1 MLSPSSLA
9 LPRQTP
15 PVRPSRSLEGLEQV
29 VPPRVPVPPARPAL
43 RHIDKPLPELP
54 PKPLPETPSM
64 DEGSTAWS
72 DDSST
77 ISSFYDD
84 SRRFSADSS
93 ESYPVFVR
101 SGSDDLSELV
111 DHPPTAGPIDPYQ
124 HDDHHHH
131 HHHNDHPKSAPFA
144 ITTTFLHDD
153 HSDRAQPW
161 VTNRAGPNH
170 YFREKK
176 WDFFPELATPS
187 ALPTSPRFPTHPR
200 KKNGSKLN
208 LTVFDFTKSR
218 TLLNSS
224 DRSGRALAQDV
235 RNSIRSYVQR
245 RLSKNSLERN
255 KSSRSSPPTADS
267 VDPVRTPT
275 PSSKITTTDEIY
287 HPGSPKSPLSP
298 VDVLPSNKRLSRM
311 STRSTMG
318 ARGPH
323 PRPHASQRKKQLA
336 VPMSPYQKYG
346 AAIWEKP
353 GREKRISY
361 RQSHNVRFPRY
372 RKRGSSKKGFVSSAT
387 PPLTPPARS
396 QLQQNTRDCVR
407 AIQDGTHHILDALD
421 GARKK
426 MIGVRGDRRHT
437 ELKSQIRLVGPVSP
451 YNNNYRQTDPWI

>member
-9 LPRQTP
+9 LPRQAP

-29 VPPRVPVPPARPAL
+29 IPPRVPIPPARPML
-43 RHIDKPLPELP
+43 LHLDKPLPELP

-77 ISSFYDD
+77 VSSFYD
-84 SRRFSADSS
+84 SRRFSEDST

-101 SGSDDLSELV
+101 SGSDDLTELV
-111 DHPPTAGPIDPYQ
+111 DHSHSPTPGPHPP
-124 HDDHHHH
+124 HHL
-131 HHHNDHPKSAPFA
+131 A

-153 HSDRAQPW
+153 HSDRPPPW
-161 VTNRAGPNH
+161 TANRTGPNH

-187 ALPTSPRFPTHPR
+187 ALPPSPRFATRPR
-200 KKNGSKLN
+200 RKNSSRLN
-208 LTVFDFTKSR
+208 LTVFDFSKGR
-218 TLLNSS
+218 NRWNSS
-224 DRSGRALAQDV
+224 DV

-255 KSSRSSPPTADS
+255 KSNRSSPATVPADHA
-267 VDPVRTPT
+267 RTPT
-275 PSSKITTTDEIY
+275 PSSKSTASKELSIPE
-287 HPGSPKSPLSP
+287 SPTLSSP
-298 VDVLPSNKRLSRM
+298 VEVSTAGKRLSRL

-318 ARGPH
+318 PRGKR
-323 PRPHASQRKKQLA
+323 PRALAFQRNKQLA

-346 AAIWEKP
+346 AAIWDTP
-353 GREKRISY
+353 SREKRISY
-361 RQSHNVRFPRY
+361 RQSHQVRFPRY
-372 RKRGSSKKGFVSSAT
+372 RKASSSKKGFVSSAT

-407 AIQDGTHHILDALD
+407 ALQDGTHHLLGALD

-426 MIGVRGDRRHT
+426 MIGSRGDRRHT

-451 YNNNYRQTDPWI
+451 YNNNYGQSDPWI

>member
-9 LPRQTP
+9 LPRQAP

-101 SGSDDLSELV
+101 SGSDDLSEL
-111 DHPPTAGPIDPYQ
+111 
-124 HDDHHHH
+124 
-131 HHHNDHPKSAPFA
+131 
-144 ITTTFLHDD
+144 
-153 HSDRAQPW
+153 
-161 VTNRAGPNH
+161 
-170 YFREKK
+170 
-176 WDFFPELATPS
+176 
-187 ALPTSPRFPTHPR
+187 
-200 KKNGSKLN
+200 NGSKLN

>member
-1 MLSPSSLA
+1 MLSPSLLA
-9 LPRQTP
+9 LPRQAP

-29 VPPRVPVPPARPAL
+29 IPPRVPVPPARPTL
-43 RHIDKPLPELP
+43 LHLDKPLPELP

-77 ISSFYDD
+77 DSSFYD
-84 SRRFSADSS
+84 SRRFSEDST

-101 SGSDDLSELV
+101 PGSDDLTGLV
-111 DHPPTAGPIDPYQ
+111 DHSPAPGSHPP
-124 HDDHHHH
+124 HHL
-131 HHHNDHPKSAPFA
+131 A

-153 HSDRAQPW
+153 HSDRPPPW
-161 VTNRAGPNH
+161 TATRVGPNH

-187 ALPTSPRFPTHPR
+187 ALPPSPRFATHPR
-200 KKNGSKLN
+200 KKNGSRLN
-208 LTVFDFTKSR
+208 LAVFDFSKGR
-218 TLLNSS
+218 TRWNSS
-224 DRSGRALAQDV
+224 EV

-255 KSSRSSPPTADS
+255 KSNRSSQ
-267 VDPVRTPT
+267 PVTVSPDHARTQT
-275 PSSKITTTDEIY
+275 PSGRSTASKTPSP
-287 HPGSPKSPLSP
+287 PGSPGLLSP
-298 VDVLPSNKRLSRM
+298 VDVSAAGKRLSRL

-318 ARGPH
+318 PRGKR
-323 PRPHASQRKKQLA
+323 PRPLAFQRNKQLA

-346 AAIWEKP
+346 AAIWEKSS
-353 GREKRISY
+353 REKRISY
-361 RQSHNVRFPRY
+361 RQSHHVRFPRY
-372 RKRGSSKKGFVSSAT
+372 RKTSSSKKGFVSSAT

-407 AIQDGTHHILDALD
+407 ALQDGTHHLLGALD

-426 MIGVRGDRRHT
+426 ITGSRGDRRHT
-437 ELKSQIRLVGPVSP
+437 ELKSQIRLVGPVSA
-451 YNNNYRQTDPWI
+451 YNNNYGQSDPWI